1 MRVCTDVLPGL
12 VLTSHEFR
20 VPLDHQRPAGEQI
33 TVFAREA
40 VAAERRGADLPWM
53 VFFQGGPGFAA
64 PRPEGATGWLKRAL
78 RDYRVLLL
86 DQRGTGNSSPVTPE
100 SLARLGSPRAQAD
113 YLMHF
118 RQDAIVADAELI
130 RRQVAGGRPWTA
142 LGQSF
147 GGFCVTRY
155 LSAAP
160 EGLEGA
166 VITGG
171 LPSLDLHPDD
181 IYRAT
186 YRRVLEKNRRFF
198 ARYPRDAAR
207 AGEIVDILNRGV
219 VGLPT
224 GGTLTP
230 RRFQQLGIAFGAS
243 DGFERVHYLLEGA
256 TVEGRQG
263 RELSTPF
270 LRGFE
275 SAFAFDT
282 NPIYALLQEP
292 EYCQGF
298 ASRWSA
304 ERVRAEFPELDLS
317 SDRSS
322 HRSPDRSV
330 LFTGEMVYPWM
341 FKEDPTLAP
350 MSEAADI
357 LANHEGWPRLYDAA
371 VLGRNTVPAVA
382 AVYYDDMYVE
392 RRFSEQTAAAIR
404 GMQTWVTS
412 EFEHNALRA
421 DGERLLDRLLLLLR
435 DQASTSA

>member
-1 MRVCTDVLPGL
+1 MRLCTDVLPGL

-20 VPLDHQRPAGEQI
+20 VPLDHRRPAGEQI

-40 VAAERRGADLPWM
+40 VAPERRDDDLAWM

-64 PRPEGATGWLKRAL
+64 PRPEGAAGWLKRAL
-78 RDYRVLLL
+78 QDYRVLLL
-86 DQRGTGNSSPVTPE
+86 DQRGTGNSTAVTPE
-100 SLARLGSPRAQAD
+100 SLARLGSPRAQAE

-130 RRQVAGGRPWTA
+130 RGELAGGRRWTA

-155 LSAAP
+155 LSAAA

-166 VITGG
+166 IITGG
-171 LPSLDLHPDD
+171 LPPLDLHPDE

-198 ARYPRDAAR
+198 ARYARDAKRAR
-207 AGEIVDILNRGV
+207 EIADHLQRREVR
-219 VGLPT
+219 LPS
-224 GGTLTP
+224 GGRLTP
-230 RRFQQLGIAFGAS
+230 QRFQQLGIAFGAS

-256 TVEGRQG
+256 FVEGREG
-263 RELSTPF
+263 RELSRPF

-275 SAFAFDT
+275 NAFAFDT
-282 NPIYALLQEP
+282 NPIYALLHEA
-292 EYCQGF
+292 EYCQGC

-304 ERVRAEFPELDLS
+304 ERVRAEYPELGPSGDG
-317 SDRSS
+317 
-322 HRSPDRSV
+322 PV

-341 FKEDPTLAP
+341 FEEDPALTPLA
-350 MSEAADI
+350 SAAEI
-357 LANHEGWPRLYDAA
+357 LAQHQGWPRLYDPA

-392 RRFSEQTAAAIR
+392 RRFSEQTAGAIA
-404 GMQTWVTS
+404 GLETWVTN
-412 EFEHNALRA
+412 EFEHNGLRA
-421 DGERLLDRLLLLLR
+421 DGERLLDRLLVLLR
-435 DQASTSA
+435 LRAATSAGR